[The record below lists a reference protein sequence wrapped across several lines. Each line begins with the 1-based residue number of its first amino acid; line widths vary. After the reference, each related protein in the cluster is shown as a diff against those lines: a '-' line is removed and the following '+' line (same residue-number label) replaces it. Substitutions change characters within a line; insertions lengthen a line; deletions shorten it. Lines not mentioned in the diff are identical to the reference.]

1 LEYVCCTE
9 ARPMRGLRLVLSAG
23 VPGPWSE
30 AAKYVFYVRHV
41 PFVPVSQEVFG
52 NNDELFEWTF
62 VRNAPVAMYDD
73 EKPRHTWIDILYLA
87 ERLGTGPSLLPAT
100 RSAQVECI
108 GLAHQICGEDGLG
121 WNRRLDLFKGIIEA
135 AGGDVTATPV
145 PARALADYGCDTDGM
160 AVSTGRLIEILR
172 MLHGRLE
179 EQKAIGSRYLVGGG
193 LTVADIQFAAFLAM
207 VEPLGE
213 EVNPMPQYLRALYSS
228 GGPELRAAVTSE
240 LIAHRDFIYKTH
252 LKLPLDY

>member
-1 LEYVCCTE
+1 MSATLPSPCTTT
-9 ARPMRGLRLVLSAG
+9 RSR
-23 VPGPWSE
+23 
-30 AAKYVFYVRHV
+30 
-41 PFVPVSQEVFG
+41 
-52 NNDELFEWTF
+52 DT
-62 VRNAPVAMYDD
+62 
-73 EKPRHTWIDILYLA
+73 TWIDILYLA

-121 WNRRLDLFKGIIEA
+121 WNRRLDLFRGIIEA
-135 AGGDVTATPV
+135 AGGDATATPV
-145 PARALADYGCDTDGM
+145 PARALADYGCDADGM
-160 AVSTGRLIEILR
+160 ALSRGRLIEILR

-179 EQKAIGSRYLVGGG
+179 AQKAIGSRYLVGGS

-213 EVNPMPQYLRALYSS
+213 EVNPMPQYLRALYAS
-228 GGPELRAAVTSE
+228 GGPDLRAVVTSE
-240 LIAHRDFIYKTH
+240 LIAHRDFIYQTH